1 MTCTYITN
9 AAAQIAYTVVVNTAY
24 ILFTA
29 PALKI
34 FIGGFKMK
42 QVICDI
48 CGKII
53 NHEYALINFP
63 YKFGGYIIQSHDE
76 DDAHDVCQKCALEY
90 YELTEKFKKDK
101 RGGERK

>member
-1 MTCTYITN
+1 MICTYIIS
-9 AAAQIAYTVVVNTAY
+9 AAAQTAYTAVENIVY

-29 PALKI
+29 PALKT

-53 NHEYALINFP
+53 NHKNALINFP
-63 YKFGGYIIQSHDE
+63 YKFGGYITQSHDV

-101 RGGERK
+101 RGGEQK